1 MLEQYQVQIQNLEA
15 ELDDKDKLFKQLE
28 KELERME
35 KNSKN
40 DEQILIKKNKQIYQ
54 LSKEISNLE
63 KLLHYLPLSNL
74 NQSTDFTNTRT

>member
-1 MLEQYQVQIQNLEA
+1 
-15 ELDDKDKLFKQLE
+15 LFRQLE

-35 KNSKN
+35 RNSKN

-63 KLLHYLPLSNL
+63 KLMQELC
-74 NQSTDFTNTRT
+74 QSKALQSK